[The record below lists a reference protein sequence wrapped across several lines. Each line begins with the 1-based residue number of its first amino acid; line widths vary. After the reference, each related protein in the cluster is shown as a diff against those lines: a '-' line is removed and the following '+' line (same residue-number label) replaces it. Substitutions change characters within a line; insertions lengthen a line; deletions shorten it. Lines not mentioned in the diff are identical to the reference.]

1 MEERITIRT
10 MQHQASFWVML
21 TGFLSNVDVENSD
34 GRKIKITLLKTAE
47 REMAALSKLYN
58 ERQTE

>member
-1 MEERITIRT
+1 